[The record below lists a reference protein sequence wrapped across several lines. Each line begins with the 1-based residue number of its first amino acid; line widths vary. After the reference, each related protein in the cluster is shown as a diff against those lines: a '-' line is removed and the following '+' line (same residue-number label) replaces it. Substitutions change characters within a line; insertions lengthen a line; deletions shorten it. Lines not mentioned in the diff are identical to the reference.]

1 MFDAFQYFDF
11 QRANRLPLES
21 AGLLNRG
28 RSQDQH
34 GALGVNHSAVRGE
47 HPDDV
52 GAPCQQWHSAGAGGK
67 GSALLTKALAAFRKI
82 GNAVIESETRLVCG
96 VGFHRGSCRIC
107 AAAPSHFAGGVQ

>member
-1 MFDAFQYFDF
+1 MIRAIYKFDF

-34 GALGVNHSAVRGE
+34 GALGVNQSAVRGE

-52 GAPCQQWHSAGAGGK
+52 GAPCQQWHSAGAGDK
-67 GSALLTKALAAFRKI
+67 GSELLTKALAAFRKI

-96 VGFHRGSCRIC
+96 VGFHRGSCRIR
-107 AAAPSHFAGGVQ
+107 AAAPSYFAGGAA

>member
-1 MFDAFQYFDF
+1 MFDATNTFDF

-34 GALGVNHSAVRGE
+34 GALGVNMSAVRGE

-52 GAPCQQWHSAGAGGK
+52 GAPCQQWHSAGAGSK
-67 GSALLTKALAAFRKI
+67 GSALLKKAFAAFRKI
-82 GNAVIESETRLVCG
+82 GNAVIESETRPVCG
-96 VGFHRGSCRIC
+96 VGFHRGSRRIR
-107 AAAPSHFAGGVQ
+107 AAAPSYFVGGAA